1 MTSPPPNRITPA
13 RRAAY
18 AAIRRTF
25 EDGAYTDRA
34 LAAEAEGLDPRER
47 GLAKRLAFGT
57 VQRRLTLDHV
67 VERLARRPAG
77 DLDPPVLAALRLGV
91 YELAFSESA
100 GHAAVDQAV
109 ELTKAAGA
117 GSAAGL
123 VNAVL
128 RRASREAP
136 ALVAA
141 LPDETPEEAAVR
153 HSHPE
158 WVARTWWAALG
169 PDDARALM
177 AADNE
182 PGETAV
188 RVNTLRADPGE
199 VAEQLHGRPADSA
212 ESGGSPRERRT
223 TGEGLTPGDG
233 GTPGDEGTPM
243 AGAPHLPEGLL
254 LTGAVDL
261 ASTDLFAQGAITP
274 QSRASMAVA
283 RILDP
288 QPGER
293 ILDLCSAPG
302 TKATH
307 IAALT
312 SNQAQVVA
320 IEVNPAR
327 ARELRENAQ
336 RQDAQIQVVV
346 GDARDDHG
354 TGYDRVLVDPPCTGL
369 GTLRSRPDLRW
380 RATEES
386 AGELAALQKEILA
399 NAARSVRPGGTVVYS
414 VCTINP
420 TEGEDVVAAREDLMP
435 DDLQTDHP
443 LWKHPRVANHL
454 LPMPHR
460 NATDG
465 FFIVRLR
472 RPV

>member
-1 MTSPPPNRITPA
+1 VTSPPASRITPA

-25 EDGAYTDRA
+25 EEGAYTDRA

-67 VERLARRPAG
+67 VERLARRSAA

-91 YELAFSESA
+91 YELAFSDSA

-109 ELTKAAGA
+109 ELAKAAGA
-117 GSAAGL
+117 GGASGL

-128 RRASREAP
+128 RRASREARD
-136 ALVAA
+136 LVAA
-141 LPDETPEEAAVR
+141 LPDATPEQAAIR

-188 RVNTLRADPGE
+188 RVNTLRADPRE
-199 VAEQLHGRPADSA
+199 VAEQLHARPADSA
-212 ESGGSPRERRT
+212 EGGR
-223 TGEGLTPGDG
+223 TPGDG
-233 GTPGDEGTPM
+233 GTPGNEGTPM

-261 ASTDLFAQGAITP
+261 ASTDLFANGAITP
-274 QSRASMAVA
+274 QSRASMAIA

-312 SNQAQVVA
+312 SNQAQVGAVEA
-320 IEVNPAR
+320 NPAR
-327 ARELRENAQ
+327 AGELERNAQ
-336 RQDAQIQVVV
+336 RLGAQIDVVV

-380 RATEES
+380 RATEKS
-386 AGELAALQKEILA
+386 AKELATLQREILA
-399 NAARSVRPGGTVVYS
+399 SAARSVRPGGTVVYS

-420 TEGEDVVAAREDLMP
+420 QEGEGVADANQDLIP

-465 FFIVRLR
+465 FFIARLR
-472 RPV
+472 RPA